1 MAALEE
7 AAKGKVLAVT
17 VIDLD
22 YNYSHG
28 SGRHGDFYPVRAS
41 VEINNTGATL
51 GIWSNRK
58 DAQRPTLSLYLVD
71 ADWRAIIAAL
81 ERGMAE
87 GEVRDAMAQPE
98 G

>member
-17 VIDLD
+17 VIELD
-22 YNYSHG
+22 YDHSLGYG
-28 SGRHGDFYPVRAS
+28 KHGDFYPKTVS
-41 VEINNTGATL
+41 VEITSTGAML
-51 GIWSNRK
+51 GVWSNRQNAK
-58 DAQRPTLSLYLVD
+58 HPALSLYLPD

-87 GEVRDAMAQPE
+87 GEIRP
-98 G
+98 